1 MQISLFFYKF
11 ASMKNFLQHQVS
23 FDSLTTLFGQAP
35 IALAML
41 MGENQVVEIANQQ
54 ILDLWG
60 KSESVFGLPLLEAL
74 PEIKDQE
81 FPKILQ
87 DVYRTGKPYKGN
99 NMLAKLEKNG
109 ILTDCYF
116 DFLYSPIFKDEK
128 ITGVSVVATEV
139 TDKVLSEKKLWESEL
154 RFKELVESSDYSTA
168 IYKGEDLIIEF
179 ANDQMIKT
187 WGKDRTVIGKK
198 LENALPELQGQ
209 PFIDILKNVYRTGI
223 PYFSQED
230 RVDLFV
236 DGILQTFYYN
246 FSYKPMRDAD
256 GKVNAI
262 INVAV
267 NVTELINARKIAES
281 AEDEYRN
288 FANAMP
294 HMAWSAGPTGKL
306 HYGNANL
313 LRLLNLTI
321 DEIDKF
327 DFTKVVHPDDLPKVV
342 KVWRD
347 ISENPK
353 QFELEYRMFD
363 REKNEYIWYL
373 TTGTPFFKDGEFR
386 KWIGT
391 STDINEFKNL
401 VKQKDTFLGI
411 ASHEL
416 KTPLTSLKLYAQF
429 LEKILRK
436 TGDEKSAEYA
446 KKIDMQVAKL
456 TSLIGDLL
464 DVTKIN
470 SGKIHLNQ
478 TQFDFQTVVMEIAE
492 EMQISTSHKIEIHTA
507 TGGTVFADR
516 ERIGQVMTNLMSNA
530 IKYSPD
536 ADRIIVETEQ
546 KDNDIIFTVKDFGI
560 GMPPDKKDHVFEQ
573 YYRVSGDEESTF
585 PGLGLGLYIAAQIVE
600 RSGGKIWV
608 NSVLGKGSTFSFS
621 LPLSQS

>member
-1 MQISLFFYKF
+1 
-11 ASMKNFLQHQVS
+11 MKNFLQHQVS
-23 FDSLTTLFGQAP
+23 FESLTTLFGQAP

-60 KSESVFGLPLLEAL
+60 KSESVIGLPLLEAL

-87 DVYRTGKPYKGN
+87 EVYRSGKPYKGN

-187 WGKDRTVIGKK
+187 WGKDKTVIGKT
-198 LENALPELQGQ
+198 LQNALPELQGQ

-236 DGILQTFYYN
+236 DGVLQTFYYN
-246 FSYKPMRDAD
+246 FSYKPMRDVD
-256 GKVNAI
+256 GKVYAI

-281 AEDEYRN
+281 AEDESRN

-294 HMAWSAGPTGKL
+294 HMVWSADPTGKL
-306 HYGNANL
+306 DYGNANL

-327 DFTKVVHPDDLPKVV
+327 DFTKIVHPDDLPSVA

-347 ISENPK
+347 ISEDPK

-373 TTGTPFFKDGEFR
+373 TTGTPFFKDGEFC

-416 KTPLTSLKLYAQF
+416 KTPLTSLKLYAQV
-429 LEKILRK
+429 LERMLRK
-436 TGDEKSAEYA
+436 TGDEKNADFA
-446 KKIDMQVAKL
+446 KKMDLQVVKL

-478 TQFDFQTVVMEIAE
+478 SSFDFEKVVLETAE
-492 EMQISTSHKIEIHTA
+492 ELQMSTTHKIEIYTEK
-507 TGGTVFADR
+507 GGTVFADR
-516 ERIGQVMTNLMSNA
+516 ERIGQVITNLIANA

-536 ADRIIVETEQ
+536 ADRIIVETQHQE
-546 KDNDIIFTVKDFGI
+546 NEVIFTVKDFGI
-560 GMPPDKKDHVFEQ
+560 GMPEDKKDRVFEQ

-608 NSVLGKGSTFSFS
+608 NSILGKGSTFSFS
-621 LPLSQS
+621 LPLVQN

>member
-1 MQISLFFYKF
+1 
-11 ASMKNFLQHQVS
+11 MKNFLQHQVS
-23 FDSLTTLFGQAP
+23 FESLTTLFGQAP

-60 KSESVFGLPLLEAL
+60 KSESVIGLPLLEAL

-87 DVYRTGKPYKGN
+87 EVYRTGNPYKGN

-109 ILTDCYF
+109 MLTDCYF

-187 WGKDRTVIGKK
+187 WGKDRTVIGKT
-198 LENALPELQGQ
+198 LQNALPELQGQ

-236 DGILQTFYYN
+236 DGVLQTFYYN

-256 GKVNAI
+256 GNVYAI

-294 HMAWSAGPTGKL
+294 NMVWSAGPNGIL
-306 HYGNANL
+306 DYGNANL

-327 DFTKVVHPDDLPKVV
+327 DFTKIVHPDDLPSVA

-347 ISENPK
+347 ISDNPK

-363 REKNEYIWYL
+363 SEKNEYIWYL
-373 TTGTPFFKDGEFR
+373 TTGTPFFKDGKFC

-446 KKIDMQVAKL
+446 KKIDIQVAKL

-492 EMQISTSHKIEIHTA
+492 EMQMSTSHKIEINTPK
-507 TGGTVFADR
+507 GGTVFADR

-573 YYRVSGDEESTF
+573 YYRVSGDEENTF

-608 NSVLGKGSTFSFS
+608 NSILGKGSTFSFS
-621 LPLSQS
+621 LPLVQN

>member
-1 MQISLFFYKF
+1 
-11 ASMKNFLQHQVS
+11 MKNFLQHQVS

-41 MGENQVVEIANQQ
+41 MGENQVVEIANRQ

-60 KSESVFGLPLLEAL
+60 KSESVIGLPLLEAL

-87 DVYRTGKPYKGN
+87 DVYRTGNPYKGN

-306 HYGNANL
+306 DYGNANL

-363 REKNEYIWYL
+363 HEKNEYIWYL

-608 NSVLGKGSTFSFS
+608 NSILGKGSTFHF
-621 LPLSQS
+621 LFL

>member
-1 MQISLFFYKF
+1 
-11 ASMKNFLQHQVS
+11 MKNFLQHQVS
-23 FDSLTTLFGQAP
+23 FESLTTLFGQAP

-60 KSESVFGLPLLEAL
+60 KSESVIGLPLLEAL

-87 DVYRTGKPYKGN
+87 EVYRSGKPYKGN

-116 DFLYSPIFKDEK
+116 DFLYSPIFNDEN
-128 ITGVSVVATEV
+128 IIGVSVVATEV

-179 ANDQMIKT
+179 ANDKMIKT
-187 WGKDRTVIGKK
+187 WGKDKTVIGKK
-198 LENALPELQGQ
+198 LQNALPELQGQ

-236 DGILQTFYYN
+236 DGVLQTFYYN
-246 FSYKPMRDAD
+246 FSYKPMRDVD
-256 GKVNAI
+256 GKVYAI

-267 NVTELINARKIAES
+267 NVTELITARKIAES

-294 HMAWSAGPTGKL
+294 HMVWSAGPTGKL
-306 HYGNANL
+306 DYGNANL

-327 DFTKVVHPDDLPKVV
+327 DFTKIVHPDDLPSVA

-347 ISENPK
+347 ISEDPK

-363 REKNEYIWYL
+363 SEKNEYIWYL
-373 TTGTPFFKDGEFR
+373 TTGTPFFKDGEFC

-446 KKIDMQVAKL
+446 KKIDLQVAKL

-478 TQFDFQTVVMEIAE
+478 THFNFQTVVMEIAE
-492 EMQISTSHKIEIHTA
+492 ELQMSTTHKIEIYTEK
-507 TGGTVFADR
+507 GGTVFADR
-516 ERIGQVMTNLMSNA
+516 ERIGQVITNLIANA

-536 ADRIIVETEQ
+536 ADRIIVETEH
-546 KDNDIIFTVKDFGI
+546 KGNDIILTVKDFGI

-573 YYRVSGDEESTF
+573 YYRVSGDEQNTF

-600 RSGGKIWV
+600 RSNGKIWV
-608 NSVLGKGSTFSFS
+608 ESTLGKGSTFCFS
-621 LPLSQS
+621 LPLVDRKIN

>member
-1 MQISLFFYKF
+1 
-11 ASMKNFLQHQVS
+11 MKNFLQHQVS
-23 FDSLTTLFGQAP
+23 FESLTTLFGQAP

-60 KSESVFGLPLLEAL
+60 KSESVIGLPLLEAL

-87 DVYRTGKPYKGN
+87 EVYRSGKPYKGN

-139 TDKVLSEKKLWESEL
+139 TDKVLSEKKLWKSEL

-187 WGKDRTVIGKK
+187 WGKDKTVIGKT
-198 LENALPELQGQ
+198 LQNALPELQGQ

-236 DGILQTFYYN
+236 DGVLQTFYYN
-246 FSYKPMRDAD
+246 FSYKPMRNAD
-256 GKVNAI
+256 GKVYAI

-281 AEDEYRN
+281 AEDESRN

-294 HMAWSAGPTGKL
+294 HMVWSAGPTGKL
-306 HYGNANL
+306 DYGNANL

-327 DFTKVVHPDDLPKVV
+327 DFTKIVHPDDLPSVA

-347 ISENPK
+347 ISEDPK

-373 TTGTPFFKDGEFR
+373 TTGTPFFKDGEFC

-416 KTPLTSLKLYAQF
+416 KTPLTSLKLYAQV
-429 LEKILRK
+429 LERMLRK
-436 TGDEKSAEYA
+436 TGDEKNADFA
-446 KKIDMQVAKL
+446 KKMDLQVVKL

-478 TQFDFQTVVMEIAE
+478 SSFDFEKVVLETAE
-492 EMQISTSHKIEIHTA
+492 ELQMSTIHKIEIYTEK
-507 TGGTVFADR
+507 GGTVFADR
-516 ERIGQVMTNLMSNA
+516 ERIGQVITNLIANA

-536 ADRIIVETEQ
+536 ADRIIVKTQHQENEV
-546 KDNDIIFTVKDFGI
+546 IFTVKDFGI
-560 GMPPDKKDHVFEQ
+560 GMPEDKKDRVFEQ

-608 NSVLGKGSTFSFS
+608 NSILGKGSTFSFS
-621 LPLSQS
+621 LPLVQN

>member
-1 MQISLFFYKF
+1 
-11 ASMKNFLQHQVS
+11 MKNFLQHQVS
-23 FDSLTTLFGQAP
+23 FESLTTLFGQAP

-60 KSESVFGLPLLEAL
+60 KSESVIGLPLLEAL

-87 DVYRTGKPYKGN
+87 EVYRSGKPYKGN

-116 DFLYSPIFKDEK
+116 DFLYSPIFNDEN
-128 ITGVSVVATEV
+128 IIGVSVVATEV

-179 ANDQMIKT
+179 ANDKMIKT
-187 WGKDRTVIGKK
+187 WGKDKTVIGKK
-198 LENALPELQGQ
+198 LQNALPELQGQ

-236 DGILQTFYYN
+236 DGVLQTFYYN
-246 FSYKPMRDAD
+246 FSYKPMRDVD
-256 GKVNAI
+256 GKVYAI

-281 AEDEYRN
+281 AEDESRN

-294 HMAWSAGPTGKL
+294 HMVWSADPTGKL
-306 HYGNANL
+306 DYGNANL

-327 DFTKVVHPDDLPKVV
+327 DFTKIVHPDDLPSVA

-347 ISENPK
+347 ISEDPK

-363 REKNEYIWYL
+363 SEKNEYIWYL
-373 TTGTPFFKDGEFR
+373 TTGTPFFKDGEFC

-416 KTPLTSLKLYAQF
+416 KTPLTSLKLYAQV
-429 LEKILRK
+429 LERMLRK
-436 TGDEKSAEYA
+436 TGDEKNADFA
-446 KKIDMQVAKL
+446 KKMDLQVVKL

-478 TQFDFQTVVMEIAE
+478 SSFDFEKVVLETAE
-492 EMQISTSHKIEIHTA
+492 ELQMSTTHKIEIYTEK
-507 TGGTVFADR
+507 GGTVFADR
-516 ERIGQVMTNLMSNA
+516 ERIGQVITNLIANA

-536 ADRIIVETEQ
+536 ADLIIVKTQHQENEV
-546 KDNDIIFTVKDFGI
+546 IFTVKDFGI
-560 GMPPDKKDHVFEQ
+560 GMPEDKKDRVFEQ

-621 LPLSQS
+621 LPLAQS

>member
-1 MQISLFFYKF
+1 M
-11 ASMKNFLQHQVS
+11 
-23 FDSLTTLFGQAP
+23 
-35 IALAML
+35 
-41 MGENQVVEIANQQ
+41 
-54 ILDLWG
+54 
-60 KSESVFGLPLLEAL
+60 
-74 PEIKDQE
+74 
-81 FPKILQ
+81 
-87 DVYRTGKPYKGN
+87 
-99 NMLAKLEKNG
+99 
-109 ILTDCYF
+109 
-116 DFLYSPIFKDEK
+116 
-128 ITGVSVVATEV
+128 VATEV

-179 ANDQMIKT
+179 ANEQMIKT
-187 WGKDRTVIGKK
+187 WGKDRTVIGKT
-198 LENALPELQGQ
+198 LQNALPELQGQ
-209 PFIDILKNVYRTGI
+209 PFIDILKNVYITGI

-236 DGILQTFYYN
+236 DGVLQTFYYN

-294 HMAWSAGPTGKL
+294 HMVWSAGPTGKL
-306 HYGNANL
+306 DYGNANL

-327 DFTKVVHPDDLPKVV
+327 DFTKIVHPDDWPSVA
-342 KVWRD
+342 KVWRE
-347 ISENPK
+347 ISEDPK

-373 TTGTPFFKDGEFR
+373 TTGTPFFKDGEFC

-391 STDINEFKNL
+391 STDITEFKNL

-446 KKIDMQVAKL
+446 KKIDLQVAKL

-478 TQFDFQTVVMEIAE
+478 THFNFQTVVMEIAE
-492 EMQISTSHKIEIHTA
+492 EMQMSTYHKIEIYA
-507 TGGTVFADR
+507 EKEGTVFADR

-536 ADRIIVETEQ
+536 ADRIIVETEH
-546 KDNDIIFTVKDFGI
+546 KGNDIIFTVKDFGI

-573 YYRVSGDEESTF
+573 YYRVSGDEENTF

-608 NSVLGKGSTFSFS
+608 NSNLGKGSTFSFS
-621 LPLSQS
+621 LPLVRN

>member
-1 MQISLFFYKF
+1 
-11 ASMKNFLQHQVS
+11 MKNFLQHQVS
-23 FDSLTTLFGQAP
+23 FESLTTLFGQAP

-60 KSESVFGLPLLEAL
+60 KSESVIGLPLLEAL

-87 DVYRTGKPYKGN
+87 EVYRSGKPYKGN

-116 DFLYSPIFKDEK
+116 DFLYSPIFNDEN
-128 ITGVSVVATEV
+128 IIGVSVVATEV

-179 ANDQMIKT
+179 ANDKMIKT
-187 WGKDRTVIGKK
+187 WGKDKTVIGKK
-198 LENALPELQGQ
+198 LQNALPELQGQ

-236 DGILQTFYYN
+236 DGVLQTFYYN
-246 FSYKPMRDAD
+246 FSYKPMRDVD
-256 GKVNAI
+256 GKVYAI

-267 NVTELINARKIAES
+267 NVTELITARKIAES
-281 AEDEYRN
+281 AEDESRN

-294 HMAWSAGPTGKL
+294 HMVWSAGPTGKL
-306 HYGNANL
+306 DYGNANL

-327 DFTKVVHPDDLPKVV
+327 DFTKIVHPDDLPSVA

-347 ISENPK
+347 ISEDPK

-363 REKNEYIWYL
+363 SEKNEYIWYL
-373 TTGTPFFKDGEFR
+373 TTGTPFFKDGEFC

-429 LEKILRK
+429 LERMLRK
-436 TGDEKSAEYA
+436 TGDEKSAEFA
-446 KKIDMQVAKL
+446 NKIDLQVGKL

-478 TQFDFQTVVMEIAE
+478 THFNFQTVVMETAE
-492 EMQISTSHKIEIHTA
+492 EMQMSTSHKIEIYTPK
-507 TGGTVFADR
+507 GGTVFADR

-546 KDNDIIFTVKDFGI
+546 KENDIIFTVKDFGI
-560 GMPPDKKDHVFEQ
+560 GMPPDKKNHVFEQ

-600 RSGGKIWV
+600 RSDGKIWV
-608 NSVLGKGSTFSFS
+608 NSILGKGSTFSFS
-621 LPLSQS
+621 LPLVQN

>member
-1 MQISLFFYKF
+1 
-11 ASMKNFLQHQVS
+11 MKNFLQHQVS
-23 FDSLTTLFGQAP
+23 FESLTTLFGQAP

-60 KSESVFGLPLLEAL
+60 KSESVIGLPLLEAL

-87 DVYRTGKPYKGN
+87 EVYRSGKPYKGN

-116 DFLYSPIFKDEK
+116 DFLYSPIFNDEN
-128 ITGVSVVATEV
+128 IIGVSVVATEV

-179 ANDQMIKT
+179 ANDKMIKT
-187 WGKDRTVIGKK
+187 WGKDKTVIGKK
-198 LENALPELQGQ
+198 LQNALPELQGQ

-236 DGILQTFYYN
+236 DGVLQTFYYN
-246 FSYKPMRDAD
+246 FSYKPMRDVD
-256 GKVNAI
+256 GKVYAI

-267 NVTELINARKIAES
+267 NVTELITARKIAES

-294 HMAWSAGPTGKL
+294 HMVWSAGPTGKL
-306 HYGNANL
+306 DYGNANL

-327 DFTKVVHPDDLPKVV
+327 DFTKIVHPDDLPSVA

-347 ISENPK
+347 ISEDPK

-373 TTGTPFFKDGEFR
+373 TTGTPFFKDGEFC

-416 KTPLTSLKLYAQF
+416 KTPLTSLKLYAQV
-429 LEKILRK
+429 LERMLRK
-436 TGDEKSAEYA
+436 TGDEKNADFA
-446 KKIDMQVAKL
+446 KKMDLQVVKL

-478 TQFDFQTVVMEIAE
+478 SSFDFEKVVLETAE
-492 EMQISTSHKIEIHTA
+492 ELQMSTIHKIEIYTEK
-507 TGGTVFADR
+507 GGTVFADR
-516 ERIGQVMTNLMSNA
+516 ERIGQVITNLIANA

-536 ADRIIVETEQ
+536 ADRIIVRTQHQENEV
-546 KDNDIIFTVKDFGI
+546 IFTVKDFGI
-560 GMPPDKKDHVFEQ
+560 GMPEDKKDRVFEQ

-600 RSGGKIWV
+600 RSDGKIWV

>member
-1 MQISLFFYKF
+1 
-11 ASMKNFLQHQVS
+11 MKNFLQHQVS
-23 FDSLTTLFGQAP
+23 FESLTTLFGQAP

-60 KSESVFGLPLLEAL
+60 KSESVIGLPLLEAL

-87 DVYRTGKPYKGN
+87 EVYRSGKPYKGN

-116 DFLYSPIFKDEK
+116 DFLYSPIFNDEN
-128 ITGVSVVATEV
+128 IIGVSVVATEV

-187 WGKDRTVIGKK
+187 WGKDKTVIGKT
-198 LENALPELQGQ
+198 LQNALPELQGQ

-236 DGILQTFYYN
+236 DGVLQTFYYN

-256 GKVNAI
+256 GKVYAI

-294 HMAWSAGPTGKL
+294 HMVWSAGPTGKL
-306 HYGNANL
+306 DYGNANL

-327 DFTKVVHPDDLPKVV
+327 DFTKIVHPDDLPSVA

-347 ISENPK
+347 ISEDPK

-373 TTGTPFFKDGEFR
+373 TTGTPFFKDGEFC

-391 STDINEFKNL
+391 STDITEFKNL

-416 KTPLTSLKLYAQF
+416 KTPLTSLKLYAQV
-429 LEKILRK
+429 LERMLRK
-436 TGDEKSAEYA
+436 TGDEKNADFA
-446 KKIDMQVAKL
+446 KKMDLQVVKL

-478 TQFDFQTVVMEIAE
+478 THFNFQTVVMEIAE
-492 EMQISTSHKIEIHTA
+492 EMQMSTYHKIEIY
-507 TGGTVFADR
+507 GEKEGTVFADR

-536 ADRIIVETEQ
+536 ADRIIVETEH
-546 KDNDIIFTVKDFGI
+546 KGNDIIFTVKDFGI

-608 NSVLGKGSTFSFS
+608 NSILGKGSTFSFS
-621 LPLSQS
+621 LPLVRN

>member
-1 MQISLFFYKF
+1 
-11 ASMKNFLQHQVS
+11 MKNFLQHQVS
-23 FDSLTTLFGQAP
+23 FESLTTLFGQAP

-60 KSESVFGLPLLEAL
+60 KSESVIGLPLLEAL

-87 DVYRTGKPYKGN
+87 EVYRSGKPYKGN

-116 DFLYSPIFKDEK
+116 DFLYSPIFNDEK
-128 ITGVSVVATEV
+128 IIGVSVVATEV

-179 ANDQMIKT
+179 ANDKMIKT
-187 WGKDRTVIGKK
+187 WGKDKTVIGKK
-198 LENALPELQGQ
+198 LQNALPELQGQ

-236 DGILQTFYYN
+236 DGVLQTFYYN
-246 FSYKPMRDAD
+246 FSYKPMRDVD
-256 GKVNAI
+256 GKVYAI

-267 NVTELINARKIAES
+267 NVTELITARKIAES

-294 HMAWSAGPTGKL
+294 HMVWSAGPTGKL
-306 HYGNANL
+306 DYGNANL

-327 DFTKVVHPDDLPKVV
+327 DFTKIVHPDDLPSVA

-347 ISENPK
+347 ISEDPK

-363 REKNEYIWYL
+363 SEKNEYIWYL
-373 TTGTPFFKDGEFR
+373 TTGTPFFKDGEFC

-416 KTPLTSLKLYAQF
+416 KTPLTSLKLYAQV
-429 LEKILRK
+429 LERMLRK
-436 TGDEKSAEYA
+436 TGDEKNADFA
-446 KKIDMQVAKL
+446 KKMDLQVVKL

-478 TQFDFQTVVMEIAE
+478 SSFDFEKVVLETAE
-492 EMQISTSHKIEIHTA
+492 ELQMSTIHKIEIYTEK
-507 TGGTVFADR
+507 GGTVFADR
-516 ERIGQVMTNLMSNA
+516 ERIGQVITNLIANA
-530 IKYSPD
+530 IKYSPH
-536 ADRIIVETEQ
+536 ADRIIVETQHQEN
-546 KDNDIIFTVKDFGI
+546 KVIFTVKDFGI
-560 GMPPDKKDHVFEQ
+560 GMPEDKKDRVFEQ

-600 RSGGKIWV
+600 RSDGKIWV
-608 NSVLGKGSTFSFS
+608 NSILGKGSTFSFS
-621 LPLSQS
+621 LPLVQN

>member
-1 MQISLFFYKF
+1 
-11 ASMKNFLQHQVS
+11 MKNFLQHQVS
-23 FDSLTTLFGQAP
+23 FESLTTLFGQAP

-60 KSESVFGLPLLEAL
+60 KSESVIGLPLLEAL

-87 DVYRTGKPYKGN
+87 EVYRTGKPYKGN

-116 DFLYSPIFKDEK
+116 DFLYSPIFNDEN
-128 ITGVSVVATEV
+128 IIGVSVVATEV

-187 WGKDRTVIGKK
+187 WGKDKTVIGKT
-198 LENALPELQGQ
+198 LQNALPELQGQ

-236 DGILQTFYYN
+236 DGNLQTFYYN

-256 GKVNAI
+256 GKVYAI

-294 HMAWSAGPTGKL
+294 HMVWSAGPTGKL
-306 HYGNANL
+306 DYGNANL
-313 LRLLNLTI
+313 LKLLNLTI

-327 DFTKVVHPDDLPKVV
+327 DFTKIVHPDDLPSVA

-347 ISENPK
+347 ISEDPK

-373 TTGTPFFKDGEFR
+373 TTGTPFFKDGEFC

-391 STDINEFKNL
+391 STDITEFKNL

-429 LEKILRK
+429 IERMLRK

-446 KKIDMQVAKL
+446 KKIDLQVAKL

-478 TQFDFQTVVMEIAE
+478 THFNFQTVVMEIAE
-492 EMQISTSHKIEIHTA
+492 EMQMSTYHKIEIY
-507 TGGTVFADR
+507 GEKEGTVFADR

-530 IKYSPD
+530 VKYSPD
-536 ADRIIVETEQ
+536 ADRIIVETEH
-546 KDNDIIFTVKDFGI
+546 KGNDMIFTVKDFGI

-608 NSVLGKGSTFSFS
+608 NSILGKGSTFSFS
-621 LPLSQS
+621 LPLVRN